1 MLVLGLD
8 PSMTDFG
15 WCVHDSDAEGPARVV
30 AKGRLHTASNTIFVE
45 RYIQLRESVAAILD
59 QYPTVEAVGVESP
72 PFGELWSE
80 GLYGLFVMVNEA
92 IYTRRK
98 NVVFFDPVTVKM
110 LVKEDPKARKGKMF
124 KQDMVE
130 AAKAD
135 TGLKKFNHNEADA
148 YHVARFAARFWLFFG
163 ERIQLADLTPSEE
176 RAFARVHTFQRG
188 AKAGETVRLGAV
200 FKEGQRFFRYSLI
213 PRTPHEHDQEKSI
226 PLPVDGPAVP
236 TGCAGVPDPL
246 HHPKHDREGDG

>member
-1 MLVLGLD
+1 MITLGLD

-30 AKGRLHTASNTIFVE
+30 AKGRFHTAADTIFVQ
-45 RYIQLRESVAAILD
+45 RYIQLRESVGAIID
-59 QYPTVEAVGVESP
+59 QYPAIAAVGVESP

-98 NVVFFDPVTVKM
+98 DVVYFDPVTLKM

-124 KQDMVE
+124 KADMVE

-135 TGLKKFNHNEADA
+135 TGIKGKFNHNEADA
-148 YHVARFAARFWLFFG
+148 YHLARFAARFWLFFG
-163 ERIQLADLTPSEE
+163 EHLVTEDLTPSEHH
-176 RAFARVHTFQRG
+176 AFARVHTFTRG
-188 AKAGETVRLGAV
+188 EKAGKTERLGAV
-200 FKEGQRFFRYSLI
+200 FKEGQRFFRFSLI
-213 PRTPHEHDQEKSI
+213 PSETP
-226 PLPVDGPAVP
+226 
-236 TGCAGVPDPL
+236 
-246 HHPKHDREGDG
+246 

>member
-1 MLVLGLD
+1 MITLGLD

-15 WCVHDSDAEGPARVV
+15 WCVHDSDAEGPARVI
-30 AKGRLHTASNTIFVE
+30 AKGRFHTAAGTIFVQ
-45 RYIQLRESVAAILD
+45 RYIQLREEVKSVLD
-59 QYPTVEAVGVESP
+59 QYPAIAAVGVESP

-98 NVVFFDPVTVKM
+98 DVVFFDPVSLKM

-130 AAKAD
+130 AAKTD
-135 TGLKKFNHNEADA
+135 TGIKGAFNHNEADA
-148 YHVARFAARFWLFFG
+148 YHLARFAARFWLFL
-163 ERIQLADLTPSEE
+163 EDRITTEDLTPSEHH
-176 RAFARVHTFQRG
+176 AFARVHTFTRG
-188 AKAGETVRLGAV
+188 DKAGKTERLGAV

-213 PRTPHEHDQEKSI
+213 PLET
-226 PLPVDGPAVP
+226 
-236 TGCAGVPDPL
+236 T
-246 HHPKHDREGDG
+246 